1 MPYDFDARIERKGT
15 NSLKWEIANPDW
27 NGEGMLPLWVADMD
41 FACPPEVTE
50 ALIRRA
56 SHPIYGYPMK
66 QASFYQSL
74 RDWVEKH
81 FGAVVEESWMTTIS
95 GVVPSMHVAIDAFTS
110 PGDQV
115 LIQTPVYH
123 PFFHAIEN
131 RGREVVRTSL
141 LEREGRYDMD
151 WEDLE
156 KKLGEDRVKL
166 MLLCS
171 PHNPIGRVWTKE
183 ELERLGNMC
192 MEHGVIIVADEIHA
206 DLVYEKGS
214 HTPYYTLAPELAQHS
229 ITLLSASKT
238 FNLAGLFTSFVLT
251 QNCQLLR
258 TFTTTASRM
267 GYENVNLF
275 GIEATTAAYRHGARW
290 LDELLVYL
298 RGNAEYLHQFL
309 AERIPE
315 VSMPIPEATYLGWMD
330 FRRLGLNQ
338 AELNRLLRKEAKLG
352 LHDGVTFGSEGE
364 GFQRIN
370 FGCPRSILV
379 EAMERLEKAIR
390 G

>member
-74 RDWVEKH
+74 RDWIEKR

-110 PGDQV
+110 SGDRV

-141 LEREGRYDMD
+141 LEREGRYEMD

-192 MEHGVIIVADEIHA
+192 VEHGVIIVSDEIHA

-214 HTPYYTLAPELAQHS
+214 HTPYYTLAPELAQQS

-251 QNCQLLR
+251 QNRQLLR

-275 GIEATTAAYRHGARW
+275 GIEATTAAYRQGDRW

-338 AELNRLLRKEAKLG
+338 AELNRLLRKGAKLG

-379 EAMERLEKAIR
+379 EAMERLEKAVR